1 MKIEHESIQIKGM
14 TCSNCEIILKG
25 EFRRLR
31 GIKSANVDYAAGTAD
46 IRYDADAVSLQDIRD
61 AVHQAGYT
69 VAEAKSDQ
77 RYAWLN
83 AIAILVI
90 LFAVYQLFSRLGLF
104 SIIPQVQSGMSL
116 LMLFLV
122 GVMTSVHC
130 VAMCGGINLS
140 AVATRA
146 RQNRQNGATVRS
158 GLLYN
163 SGRVVS
169 YTLTGALVGLF
180 GQLFSLSDQG
190 RNTVTI
196 IAALFMILM
205 GLNML
210 GFVPWLRKIRLPL
223 PASVVT
229 LQARISQGSPF
240 YIGLFNGLMPC
251 GPLQTMQLYALGTGS
266 MLMGAL
272 SMFFFAAGTVPLML
286 GVGLIAGLLSAR
298 NSRIVK
304 IVSAGLVILLG
315 LQMFGRAADLP
326 MIIQAKQ
333 ASASSNVVGTAAVL
347 SGDYQ
352 YVETRITNGR
362 YQPIIVQSG
371 IPVRWNIIAE
381 PGDLNGCNRSI
392 KIDAYQVSKDLA
404 FGENQV
410 EFIPGEAGLV
420 RYTCWMN
427 MISSYITVVEDLSA
441 VSGPG

>member
-1 MKIEHESIQIKGM
+1 
-14 TCSNCEIILKG
+14 
-25 EFRRLR
+25 
-31 GIKSANVDYAAGTAD
+31 
-46 IRYDADAVSLQDIRD
+46 
-61 AVHQAGYT
+61 
-69 VAEAKSDQ
+69 
-77 RYAWLN
+77 
-83 AIAILVI
+83 
-90 LFAVYQLFSRLGLF
+90 
-104 SIIPQVQSGMSL
+104 
-116 LMLFLV
+116 
-122 GVMTSVHC
+122 
-130 VAMCGGINLS
+130 
-140 AVATRA
+140 
-146 RQNRQNGATVRS
+146 
-158 GLLYN
+158 
-163 SGRVVS
+163 
-169 YTLTGALVGLF
+169 
-180 GQLFSLSDQG
+180 
-190 RNTVTI
+190 
-196 IAALFMILM
+196 
-205 GLNML
+205 
-210 GFVPWLRKIRLPL
+210 
-223 PASVVT
+223 
-229 LQARISQGSPF
+229 
-240 YIGLFNGLMPC
+240 
-251 GPLQTMQLYALGTGS
+251 
-266 MLMGAL
+266 
-272 SMFFFAAGTVPLML
+272 
-286 GVGLIAGLLSAR
+286 LLSAR